1 MSDEEAAV
9 HIDGISKFQASLDKL
24 KDKQDIAAFKFVVA
38 GAEIIN
44 KRAKAVFIGGGEA
57 LATDVWRSDAWPI
70 PTRRSGFLQ
79 QSIRASTPVRVGLGT
94 WSIVTG
100 PRTVYG
106 RRIELG
112 YTGRGVF
119 PYFTTRPFPFLK
131 PAVEDSKDDLAELY
145 ERLVLTAQEE

>member
-1 MSDEEAAV
+1 MSDEEGV
-9 HIDGISKFQASLDKL
+9 HVDGISDFDAAIEKL
-24 KDKQDIAAFKFVVA
+24 KDKVDLAAFKYVTA
-38 GAEIIN
+38 GAEIVN
-44 KRAKAVFIGGGEA
+44 KRAKAAFIGGSEA
-57 LATDVWRSDAWPI
+57 DATEMWRSDAWPI

-79 QSIRASTPVRVGLGT
+79 QSIRASTPLHVGPGT

-131 PAVEDSKDDLAELY
+131 PALDDSQDDLADLF
-145 ERLVLTAQEE
+145 ERLVTTAQEE